1 MFIVIGWIV
10 LAAIVGALAAGKGGS
25 GWGLF
30 FASLLLSPLIGFL
43 IVLAMKDRKAEAA
56 ADKRAAM
63 IVAATRPAVEGDT
76 KACPRCA
83 ETIKAAAV
91 GCRFCGADLWAETAS
106 NPSKTKG

>member
-1 MFIVIGWIV
+1 MLIAIGWIV

-63 IVAATRPAVEGDT
+63 IVAATRPAVDGAT

-83 ETIKAAAV
+83 ETIRAAAV
-91 GCRFCGADLWAETAS
+91 GCRFCGAELTMGQAS
-106 NPSKTKG
+106 SGS